1 MIGLYM
7 FQYDAYVRTLLCMV
21 YDAARALGT
30 PVVASARRAMD
41 ARCARAMSTSMTSS
55 FASRRVRASRGT
67 RARRTTTRCARAP
80 PLDALE
86 LTRAT
91 RCARASNFVY
101 KGDDV
106 ERFMAMDGF
115 TLRARGVT
123 GATGWAVCDDVASGE
138 RFVVVRGAAWNQPDT
153 DRNKLSWQI
162 AKAWPQKVWR
172 STPVVG
178 HQGVL
183 EMVEEFWGEA
193 SPWLTDETFTGT
205 FRFAGHSL
213 GGSMALVLAVRA
225 RLELGIEESRLAS
238 VCTFGAPPVLAYDRL
253 SASARARADETVDAD
268 EILRILGFKR
278 GASFVHQYVLAKDI
292 IPRMWLSADP
302 VFAAATSNEFI
313 GGLLDWRRDV
323 FGEGVL
329 TKNRFLYESIGDLY
343 WLEYASGE
351 QGTPSLTRY
360 DDDDVLKKLSMN
372 LDDITESPL
381 AALRTIGEHNSQSYV
396 DALQFLTVRE
406 VINPGS
412 QSNATP

>member
-1 MIGLYM
+1 MRRRCW
-7 FQYDAYVRTLLCMV
+7 RTIV
-21 YDAARALGT
+21 
-30 PVVASARRAMD
+30 
-41 ARCARAMSTSMTSS
+41 
-55 FASRRVRASRGT
+55 
-67 RARRTTTRCARAP
+67 
-80 PLDALE
+80 
-86 LTRAT
+86 
-91 RCARASNFVY
+91 
-101 KGDDV
+101 
-106 ERFMAMDGF
+106 
-115 TLRARGVT
+115 
-123 GATGWAVCDDVASGE
+123 
-138 RFVVVRGAAWNQPDT
+138 
-153 DRNKLSWQI
+153 
-162 AKAWPQKVWR
+162 
-172 STPVVG
+172 
-178 HQGVL
+178 
-183 EMVEEFWGEA
+183 
-193 SPWLTDETFTGT
+193 
-205 FRFAGHSL
+205 
-213 GGSMALVLAVRA
+213 
-225 RLELGIEESRLAS
+225 
-238 VCTFGAPPVLAYDRL
+238 L
-253 SASARARADETVDAD
+253 SASARAWADETVDAD

>member
-1 MIGLYM
+1 MN
-7 FQYDAYVRTLLCMV
+7 
-21 YDAARALGT
+21 ARAT
-30 PVVASARRAMD
+30 ASMTSRSSSSASPRVVSSRTR
-41 ARCARAMSTSMTSS
+41 ARAM
-55 FASRRVRASRGT
+55 RR
-67 RARRTTTRCARAP
+67 RRTKTTRCARAP

-101 KGDDV
+101 KGNDV
-106 ERFMAMDGF
+106 ERFMTMDGF
-115 TLRARGVT
+115 TLRAKGVT

-162 AKAWPQKVWR
+162 AKVWPQSLRR

-183 EMVEEFWGEA
+183 EMVDEFWRDA
-193 SPWLTDETFTGT
+193 SPWLTDATFTGT

-225 RLELGIEESRLAS
+225 RLELGIEESRLGS
-238 VCTFGAPPVLAYDRL
+238 VFTFGAPPVLAYDRL
-253 SASARARADETVDAD
+253 SASAFARADEAVTAD
-268 EILRILGFKR
+268 EILRVLGFER
-278 GASFVHQYVLAKDI
+278 GASFVRQYVLAKDI

-302 VFAAATSNEFI
+302 VFAAATSNDFI

-351 QGTPSLTRY
+351 QGSPSITRY
-360 DDDDVLKKLSMN
+360 DGDDVLKKLSMN

-381 AALRTIGEHNSQSYV
+381 AALRTIGEHSSQSYV

-412 QSNATP
+412 QRNATP